1 MTLNE
6 FRKVKF
12 TQKLINLQDEDD
24 DINIV
29 SKIYMCVVCINRNK
43 KIFLLIK
50 TKIIFLKF

>member
-29 SKIYMCVVCINRNK
+29 RN
-43 KIFLLIK
+43 
-50 TKIIFLKF
+50 

>member
-29 SKIYMCVVCINRNK
+29 CIY
-43 KIFLLIK
+43 
-50 TKIIFLKF
+50 